1 MLSPRDIYP
10 PEWFNESSTDELVG
24 KGASGKGKKKQ
35 PGAPKYTVRQLVSG
49 CRVLQISCMPPTRLH
64 VVSITHPAAV
74 EVCMSVA
81 STSERRKAPARHTLH

>member
-10 PEWFNESSTDELVG
+10 PEWFNESSTDELAG
-24 KGASGKGKKKQ
+24 KGASAKGKKKRL
-35 PGAPKYTVRQLVSG
+35 APKYTVRQLVSG
-49 CRVLQISCMPPTRLH
+49 CRVLQISCMPLTRLH

-81 STSERRKAPARHTLH
+81 STTERRKAPARHALP